1 MLLRLTHILDNEA
14 RAGCA
19 MLTAVDFQEALTR
32 LGFRASDERGFRQGD
47 TTLYTSR
54 PNAFMTY
61 SVHAYP
67 DGSAMFTWEFALG
80 DYLAER
86 DIQVG
91 SDEQLNQF
99 MYPRQD
105 LRGAQDGTW
114 LIAAIERTE
123 AQLTSIRFDHPG
135 R

>member
-1 MLLRLTHILDNEA
+1 MLIH
-14 RAGCA
+14 
-19 MLTAVDFQEALTR
+19 VDFQEAMTR
-32 LGFRASDERGFRQGD
+32 LGFRRSVERGFRQGEVA
-47 TTLYTSR
+47 LYTAR

-105 LRGAQDGTW
+105 LRGTQDGTW
-114 LIAAIERTE
+114 LIGAIERTE
-123 AQLTSIRFDHPG
+123 AQLSSIRFDHPS

>member
-1 MLLRLTHILDNEA
+1 LLAPLCDA
-14 RAGCA
+14 AA
-19 MLTAVDFQEALTR
+19 MDFEEALSR
-32 LGFRASDERGFRQGD
+32 LGFSRSDERGFRQGEVELF
-47 TTLYTSR
+47 TAH

-61 SVHAYP
+61 SVQAYP
-67 DGSAMFTWEFALG
+67 DGTAMFTWEFALG

-114 LIAAIERTE
+114 LIGAIERTE
-123 AQLTSIRFDHPG
+123 AQLISVRFDQPSG
-135 R
+135 